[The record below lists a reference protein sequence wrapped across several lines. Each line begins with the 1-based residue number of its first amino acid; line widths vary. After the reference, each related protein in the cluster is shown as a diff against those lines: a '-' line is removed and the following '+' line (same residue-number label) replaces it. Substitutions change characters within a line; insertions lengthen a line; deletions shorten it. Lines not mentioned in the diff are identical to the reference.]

1 MVFKNQA
8 RRVLSIWLS
17 AAIIWLG
24 LFSSVSQAGMI
35 STSQMQSQ
43 QQASMDRQQI
53 LTLLDRAEVQ
63 QQLIGMGV
71 DIDAAKDRVSQLTAN
86 ELSQLNAQMGELPAG
101 GNILG
106 LLVLIFL
113 VFVITD
119 VIGATDIFPFIKSV
133 NN

>member
-8 RRVLSIWLS
+8 RRALSICLS

-24 LFSSVSQAGMI
+24 LFSSVSQAGMV
-35 STSQMQSQ
+35 STGEMQSQ

-71 DIDAAKDRVSQLTAN
+71 DIDAARDRVGQLTAS

>member
-24 LFSSVSQAGMI
+24 LFSSFSQAGMI
-35 STSQMQSQ
+35 STSEMQSQ

-71 DIDAAKDRVSQLTAN
+71 DIDAAKDRVGQLTAN

>member
-8 RRVLSIWLS
+8 RRALSIWLS

-24 LFSSVSQAGMI
+24 LFSSVSQAGMV
-35 STSQMQSQ
+35 STGEMQSQ

-71 DIDAAKDRVSQLTAN
+71 DIDAARDRVGQLTAS

>member
-24 LFSSVSQAGMI
+24 LFSSFSQAGMI
-35 STSQMQSQ
+35 STSEMQSQ

-63 QQLIGMGV
+63 QQLIDMGV
-71 DIDAAKDRVSQLTAN
+71 DIDAAKDRVGQLTAS

>member
-35 STSQMQSQ
+35 STSEMQSQ

-63 QQLIGMGV
+63 QQLIDMGV
-71 DIDAAKDRVSQLTAN
+71 DIDAAKDRVGQLTAN